1 MSRQTV
7 VNIPV
12 TDHDNFSFAECLVFL
27 GRSEKECL
35 HYVEGG
41 VVQKM
46 IVSNGRPVLVEIS
59 DDPISKGLRAIVRGA
74 GTGEESNG
82 LNGLNDLDSLNG
94 ANGLNE
100 SNVLNGSTLNR
111 LNNSNRSNAVNRSND
126 SNGPGDLNES
136 GGVISIDEEYIRRY
150 ISHWLHLD
158 ADLRPFYDFAAK
170 DAVLASLAER
180 YKGLRLIG
188 IPDLF
193 EALTWSITGQQITL
207 GFAYTLRQRFIQAFG
222 HHAVIDGKD
231 HYVYPHPSVIAALEP
246 ASLISMQ
253 FSRSKA
259 DYIIRLAQS
268 MTDGHLTAEQLQHMN
283 YQQAREHLISF
294 RGIGNWSANY
304 VLMKYHRHHQ
314 ALPLEDAGLHNALK
328 YQLQLS
334 SKPSLADVKA
344 YTQHWKEHA
353 AYATFYLWRS
363 LY

>member
-1 MSRQTV
+1 MYNRREIS
-7 VNIPV
+7 IPV

-35 HYVEGG
+35 HYVADG

-46 IVSNGRPVLVEIS
+46 VVSNGHPVLLEIS
-59 DDPISKGLRAIVRGA
+59 DDPAAKGLKAAVVNSDA
-74 GTGEESNG
+74 
-82 LNGLNDLDSLNG
+82 DD
-94 ANGLNE
+94 AN
-100 SNVLNGSTLNR
+100 
-111 LNNSNRSNAVNRSND
+111 
-126 SNGPGDLNES
+126 
-136 GGVISIDEEYIRRY
+136 IDEGYIRRY
-150 ISHWLHLD
+150 LTHWLHLD
-158 ADLRPFYDFAAK
+158 ADLHPFYSFAEK
-170 DAVLASLAER
+170 DPVLGPLAGR

-188 IPDLF
+188 VPDLF

-207 GFAYTLRQRFIQAFG
+207 SFAYTLRQRFIQAFG
-222 HHAVIDGKD
+222 YHTVLDGKD
-231 HYVYPHPSVIAALEP
+231 HYIYPHPAVVAALEP

-259 DYIIRLAQS
+259 DYIIGLAKS
-268 MTDGHLTAEQLQHMN
+268 MTDGLLTDAQLWQMD
-283 YQQAREHLISF
+283 YQQARQHLISF

-328 YQLQLS
+328 QQLQL
-334 SKPSLADVKA
+334 DVKPPLA
-344 YTQHWKEHA
+344 QVQEYTQHWGEHA

>member
-1 MSRQTV
+1 MSQQTV
-7 VNIPV
+7 VNIPIA
-12 TDHDNFSFAECLVFL
+12 DHANFSFAECLVFL

-35 HYVEGG
+35 HYVSDG

-46 IVSNGRPVLVEIS
+46 IVSNGQPVLVEIS
-59 DDPISKGLRAIVRGA
+59 DDTASGSLRAVIRTADDEAAGNRLTGNGA
-74 GTGEESNG
+74 GEPAES
-82 LNGLNDLDSLNG
+82 
-94 ANGLNE
+94 A
-100 SNVLNGSTLNR
+100 
-111 LNNSNRSNAVNRSND
+111 
-126 SNGPGDLNES
+126 GPAG
-136 GGVISIDEEYIRRY
+136 IDEDYIRKY
-150 ISHWLHLD
+150 ISHWLHLG
-158 ADLRPFYDFAAK
+158 ADLRPFYDFAAN
-170 DAVLASLAER
+170 DAVLAPLAER

-268 MTDGHLTAEQLQHMN
+268 MSDGHLTVAQLESMD
-283 YQQAREHLISF
+283 YQQARDHLVSF

-328 YQLQLS
+328 YQLQLTA
-334 SKPSLADVKA
+334 KPSLADVKA
-344 YTQHWKEHA
+344 YTQHWGEHA

>member
-1 MSRQTV
+1 MSQQTV

-46 IVSNGRPVLVEIS
+46 IVSNGQPVLIEIS
-59 DDPISKGLRAIVRGA
+59 DDAAAKGLRATVRSADAGERELSGSSGA
-74 GTGEESNG
+74 IN
-82 LNGLNDLDSLNG
+82 
-94 ANGLNE
+94 
-100 SNVLNGSTLNR
+100 
-111 LNNSNRSNAVNRSND
+111 
-126 SNGPGDLNES
+126 
-136 GGVISIDEEYIRRY
+136 IDEAYIRRY

-170 DAVLASLAER
+170 DAVLASLAVR

-268 MTDGHLTAEQLQHMN
+268 MTDGHLTAEQLENMD

-328 YQLQLS
+328 YQLQLPT
-334 SKPSLADVKA
+334 KPSLTDVKA